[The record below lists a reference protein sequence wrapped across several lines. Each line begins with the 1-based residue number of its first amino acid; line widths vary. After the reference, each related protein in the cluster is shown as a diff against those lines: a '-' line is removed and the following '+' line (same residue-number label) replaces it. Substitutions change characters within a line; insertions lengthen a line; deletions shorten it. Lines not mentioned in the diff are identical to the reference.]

1 MRFEIHFPTE
11 DAPDGDTVCDSKK
24 IPKDWL
30 WGQSLRQNSAEICST
45 ETNWTSRR
53 DEEQCSLPPTSHFKY
68 ASLSYLSWELERLS
82 LQEHKYWYS
91 VLCVPL
97 VCPSKQTNPWRLV
110 DTSAIFCIQVL
121 LFSCLV
127 VWPSIHQS
135 IHPSIHPITVTEAK
149 IDWWATNCW
158 SKFPNSIQQ
167 ITSILGS
174 AHSSKLNIH

>member
-97 VCPSKQTNPWRLV
+97 GLSIKTNKPMKTCWY
-110 DTSAIFCIQVL
+110 ICYL
-121 LFSCLV
+121 LHPGITVFLSSCLA
-127 VWPSIHQS
+127 IHTS
-135 IHPSIHPITVTEAK
+135 VYSPIHPSNH
-149 IDWWATNCW
+149 CHW
-158 SKFPNSIQQ
+158 SKNWLVS
-167 ITSILGS
+167 
-174 AHSSKLNIH
+174 HKLLI